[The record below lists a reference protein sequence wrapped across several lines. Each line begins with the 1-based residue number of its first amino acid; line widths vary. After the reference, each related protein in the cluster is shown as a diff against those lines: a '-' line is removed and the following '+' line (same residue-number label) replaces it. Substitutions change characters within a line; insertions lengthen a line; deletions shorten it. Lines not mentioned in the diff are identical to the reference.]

1 MQIICFEDDRVEQLR
16 PIIHARPAYAIS
28 CASFRLIDWLR
39 AVGGTVSGQVRTYLE
54 ELQRLDFSLESAT
67 GFKDADGVLLVNA
80 RLAPTVAIESAI
92 KQMAGESRSLKV
104 VDQQDD
110 SLLMARITAEQIGS
124 IRPES
129 FDQVLELAGNLPPA
143 EDVNLD
149 VFRWPHDVVAIHMS
163 AMNDAMEWRI
173 SHEDHRQIADGV
185 FVMSDESIGDHIS
198 IDVSEGPVL
207 LDEGVKIGPFTYLS
221 GPIHAGAGTR
231 VAEHAAIKDG
241 VALGHTVKLGGE
253 VEASIIEPFSNK
265 QHHGFLGH
273 SYLGSWINLG
283 AGSCNSDLK
292 NTYGKINVQYGNQKI
307 ATGMQFL
314 GCFIGDYSKTAIN
327 TSIFTGKTIGV
338 CSMLYGFVTSDVP
351 SFVNF
356 GRTFG
361 QTTLLP
367 MDVMITT
374 QQRMFARRNVAQRDC
389 DKQLI
394 RDMFER
400 SMAERDTADFE
411 IY

>member
-1 MQIICFEDDRVEQLR
+1 M
-16 PIIHARPAYAIS
+16 
-28 CASFRLIDWLR
+28 CAPHLD
-39 AVGGTVSGQVRTYLE
+39 
-54 ELQRLDFSLESAT
+54 ELQRLDFDLESPT
-67 GFKDADGVLLVNA
+67 TFQDPGGLLLVNA
-80 RLAPTVAIESAI
+80 RLAPTVENGAAI
-92 KQMAGESRSLKV
+92 KRFADRTKSSAV
-104 VDQQDD
+104 VNQPDGP
-110 SLLMARITAEQIGS
+110 LLLARFTAEDIHNH
-124 IRPES
+124 RPES
-129 FDQVLELAGNLPPA
+129 FNQLLELARELANVDA
-143 EDVNLD
+143 KLD
-149 VFRWPHDVVAIHMS
+149 VFRWPHDVISLHMS
-163 AMNDAMEWRI
+163 SMSTAMEWRI
-173 SHEDHRQIADGV
+173 VHDDHRQIADGV
-185 FVMSDESIGDHIS
+185 FVKSDQSIGEHVS
-198 IDVSEGPVL
+198 IDVSQGPVM
-207 LDEGVKIGPFTYLS
+207 LDEGVKIGPFSYLS

-241 VALGHTVKLGGE
+241 VCLGHTVKLGGE
-253 VEASIIEPFSNK
+253 VEASIIEPFTNK

-292 NTYGKINVQYGNQKI
+292 NTYGKINVQYGNDKV

-314 GCFIGDYSKTAIN
+314 GCFLGDYSKTAIN
-327 TSIFTGKTIGV
+327 TSIFTGKIVGV
-338 CSMLYGFVTSDVP
+338 CSMLYGFVTSNVP

-367 MDVMITT
+367 AEVMVKT
-374 QQRMFARRNVAQRDC
+374 QERMFARRNVSQREC

-394 RDMFER
+394 RDMFDL